1 MIVEKATITNKLGL
15 HARAAS
21 KFVSTAQ
28 EYSARITVRAGDRSA
43 NGKSIMAMMV
53 LQGVPGTELE
63 ICCEGDDEENACQ
76 AIVSLINDRFGEK
89 E

>member
-1 MIVEKATITNKLGL
+1 MIVEKATIINKLGL

-28 EYSARITVRAGDRSA
+28 AYSANITVRVGDRSA

-63 ICCEGDDEENACQ
+63 IYCEGDDEEDACQ
-76 AIVSLINDRFGEK
+76 AIVSLINDRFGE
-89 E
+89 EE